1 MEALRKA
8 EEGKRGKRITPRSPA
23 LNTTS
28 ALALEPF
35 ATAATPS
42 AARLPLLAQHFE
54 ALNADLASPSAASA
68 SGPPITPP
76 DNKRPAASPE
86 QTARASREEEQ
97 ERNTARNMFALKHAQ
112 QARTQRRVLFGLLA
126 AALLGIGGSFWWQMQ
141 SVFKGSFV
149 RPLAPAP
156 LTTTAPAQVDAD
168 KLAPAPLPA
177 LIAALVRS
185 ATAAELPAK
194 PEAAARI
201 APPQALSDNPIRLST
216 RQPKANPTLERAYQA
231 LQADQ
236 AGDARRDYEQ
246 VLRTDA
252 RNVDALLGLAILAA
266 RQGQVSEASEF
277 YRRTLEADPKNVNAL
292 AGLINLRGQ
301 ADPGLSESRLKTLLA
316 SQPDSS
322 ALNFALGNLQAGQN
336 RWSEAQQAYFRAY
349 TVEPNN
355 ADYLYN
361 LAVSLDHLHQ
371 NKLAAQY
378 YQSALGAAGTRSS
391 VFDKNQI
398 KRRLLDLQP

>member
-42 AARLPLLAQHFE
+42 AARLPLLAPHFE
-54 ALNADLASPSAASA
+54 ALNADLASPLAARA
-68 SGPPITPP
+68 SGPTITPL
-76 DNKRPAASPE
+76 DNKGPAASPE
-86 QTARASREEEQ
+86 QAARAYREEEQ
-97 ERNTARNMFALKHAQ
+97 ERNTARNVFALKHAQ
-112 QARTQRRVLFGLLA
+112 QVRTQRRVLFGLLA

-149 RPLAPAP
+149 RPLVPVP
-156 LTTTAPAQVDAD
+156 LVAAPAQTDAPN
-168 KLAPAPLPA
+168 LASAPLPA

-185 ATAAELPAK
+185 ATAAEVPAK
-194 PEAAARI
+194 PEAAARVT
-201 APPQALSDNPIRLST
+201 PPQVLSDNPIRLST

-252 RNVDALLGLAILAA
+252 RNVDALLGLAILSA
-266 RQGQVSEASEF
+266 RQGKTDEASEF
-277 YRRTLEADPKNVNAL
+277 YRRSLEADPKNLNAL

-349 TVEPNN
+349 SVEPNN

-378 YQSALGAAGTRSS
+378 YQNALDAAGTRSS
-391 VFDKNQI
+391 VFDKNAI